1 MKKLWENYEKM
12 LVKVIKNGLSALPP
26 DSLVLF
32 MYRYDMPERTSVS
45 SLFFNTGELIFEIND
60 FIVNVLCGF

>member
-1 MKKLWENYEKM
+1 M
-12 LVKVIKNGLSALPP
+12 GLSALPP

-32 MYRYDMPERTSVS
+32 MYRYDMPERTTVS